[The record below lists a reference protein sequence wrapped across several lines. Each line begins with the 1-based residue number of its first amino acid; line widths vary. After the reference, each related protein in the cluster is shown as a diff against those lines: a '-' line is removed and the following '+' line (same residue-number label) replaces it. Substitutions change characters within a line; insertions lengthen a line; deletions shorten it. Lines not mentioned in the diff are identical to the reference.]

1 MVEEFALLCVVCV
14 WEVAKGIAG
23 VILGVH
29 TLAVVLVT
37 YTSKSFLRTL
47 RGCSGTWT
55 LGHTTPQWPSA
66 PRGDRRATMPRVKKS
81 IKIPVR

>member
-14 WEVAKGIAG
+14 WKVAKGIAG

-29 TLAVVLVT
+29 TLAVALVT

-47 RGCSGTWT
+47 RACSGTWT

-66 PRGDRRATMPRVKKS
+66 PRGTEGLQCQELRKA
-81 IKIPVR
+81 